1 MAFRAILFS
10 KNSDTNAAMTAACE
24 SAGIRIEACSDI
36 FSAIEKVKSQFFSC
50 VIPDWADQP
59 EASFLLKRARESAQN
74 RETVGIAIVNSEP
87 TAAEMRDNRLD
98 FLIYR
103 PISVQE
109 ADEVLAKACEQM
121 KPMDAKDALESSAAP
136 RAKEASE
143 NQSSSESSE
152 SQLVSSAGEDQGTND
167 DGNPE
172 THDEPALRPAHHS
185 IGVREVVA
193 VLLVATTIFTIWRSR
208 DALQYLAKNPEG
220 TSRVLRESVSALF
233 YMNQSGATPVSS
245 AGSDAQQDAYFS
257 RNSQASTAQSP
268 ALKVAATEST
278 MAETHIPLPKAYDFP
293 LTVPE
298 FEHHEELPVQRA
310 RVAIPESM
318 RNSPPIARPMV
329 VSVNPALLPVSAP
342 QSQPAT
348 TQSFNEPVAIS
359 EDAARALLVHSVDP
373 TYPPEGLAQKLHGP
387 VVLQASIDRDGAVQ
401 DLKIVRGYFIL
412 GRSAIAAVKQWR
424 FRPYTLNGHA
434 VSTQTSI
441 TVNFSSPGE

>member
-1 MAFRAILFS
+1 MAFRALLFS
-10 KNSDTNAAMTAACE
+10 TNSDTNAAMTAACE
-24 SAGIRIEACSDI
+24 SAGIRIEACTDI
-36 FSAIEKVKSQFFSC
+36 FSAIEKVKSQAFSC

-109 ADEVLAKACEQM
+109 ADEVLAKACEHM
-121 KPMDAKDALESSAAP
+121 KPLGAKDALESSTP
-136 RAKEASE
+136 SRAKVASDE
-143 NQSSSESSE
+143 SSSGSSE
-152 SQLVSSAGEDQGTND
+152 TQLASSVEEQGTND
-167 DGNPE
+167 DGNS
-172 THDEPALRPAHHS
+172 DADNEPASRAAHHS

-193 VLLVATTIFTIWRSR
+193 VLLVVTAIFTVWRSR

-233 YMNQSGATPVSS
+233 YMNQTGAMPVSS

-257 RNSQASTAQSP
+257 RNSPASTAQSP

-293 LTVPE
+293 LPVPV
-298 FEHHEELPVQRA
+298 FEHHEEQPVQRA